1 MVVEGIG
8 LRKPSDG
15 LKRQKSTSN
24 ISGRPTDT
32 HIIRKSQN
40 QKAKAVKKTVS
51 EETVE
56 ASSPVAKATNLED
69 MQKKLA
75 GIALSTD
82 SIEPA
87 DLPRFRLPKY
97 KKSKSRKWNSNL
109 SRSIDFNKGLLVHE
123 EMKMRVDY
131 LQKLQDTA
139 ENTNK
144 MQGAAENTNNNNQGL
159 EECQLGGYSVNVYQ
173 GSYGPAWP
181 KREVGV
187 HVKIPHVG
195 KYQIKQP
202 RAPHTTLAEYRK
214 QLRKKKVKLK
224 LHHQMS
230 YIENS
235 V

>member
-1 MVVEGIG
+1 
-8 LRKPSDG
+8 
-15 LKRQKSTSN
+15 
-24 ISGRPTDT
+24 
-32 HIIRKSQN
+32 
-40 QKAKAVKKTVS
+40 
-51 EETVE
+51 
-56 ASSPVAKATNLED
+56 

-97 KKSKSRKWNSNL
+97 KKSKSRKWNSTL

-144 MQGAAENTNNNNQGL
+144 LQDAAENTNKMQGAAENTNKMQGFAENTNNNNEGL
-159 EECQLGGYSVNVYQ
+159 EECQLGGYSVQSVSRVVWASLAKE
-173 GSYGPAWP
+173 GS
-181 KREVGV
+181 GV

-214 QLRKKKVKLK
+214 QLRKKKGETQAAPSDE
-224 LHHQMS
+224 LH
-230 YIENS
+230 
-235 V
+235 